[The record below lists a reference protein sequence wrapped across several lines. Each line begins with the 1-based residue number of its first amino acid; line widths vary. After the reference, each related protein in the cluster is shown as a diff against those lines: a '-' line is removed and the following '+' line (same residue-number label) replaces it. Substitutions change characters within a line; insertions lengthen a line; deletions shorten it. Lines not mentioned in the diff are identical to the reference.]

1 MTPLYSR
8 PAIQSALAFNL
19 GRYKVFHSNRNKDV
33 HHPQA
38 QEFQFH
44 ILGIDKRHQLENGR
58 SQTECSHP

>member
-1 MTPLYSR
+1 
-8 PAIQSALAFNL
+8 LAFNL